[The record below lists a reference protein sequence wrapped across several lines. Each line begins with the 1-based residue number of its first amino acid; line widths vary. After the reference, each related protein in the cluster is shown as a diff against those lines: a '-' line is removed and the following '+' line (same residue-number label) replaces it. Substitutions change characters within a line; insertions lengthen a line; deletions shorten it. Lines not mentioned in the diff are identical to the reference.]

1 MIFLTVTET
10 WFLYIG
16 IIVLTILLIAAIL
29 YFTCGLRF
37 KREKNNKIEHVLV
50 DEVFLNDL
58 IIGLGNEENILSV
71 TIDNGRL
78 KFKVNNLEL
87 LDTDILKKLSSSGV
101 FITGSN
107 VKLLFKYDSTV
118 ILEELNRRGIR

>member
-16 IIVLTILLIAAIL
+16 IIVLTILLIAGIL